1 MALHLHVR
9 SASWID
15 EKFQPHG
22 NLLKATTAAMAA
34 VMGGCNALTIDADDA
49 NNITMT
55 RMARNVSSILRE
67 ESHLDKVADPLA
79 GAYAVQ
85 EMTHALA
92 HAAWPLLQQNLQQP

>member
-1 MALHLHVR
+1 MGLHLHVR
-9 SASWID
+9 STPWVN

-34 VMGGCNALTIDADDA
+34 VMGGCNALTIHAEDAT
-49 NNITMT
+49 NSTMT

-79 GAYAVQ
+79 GTYAVQ

-92 HAAWPLLQQNLQQP
+92 HAAWALLQQNLQQP